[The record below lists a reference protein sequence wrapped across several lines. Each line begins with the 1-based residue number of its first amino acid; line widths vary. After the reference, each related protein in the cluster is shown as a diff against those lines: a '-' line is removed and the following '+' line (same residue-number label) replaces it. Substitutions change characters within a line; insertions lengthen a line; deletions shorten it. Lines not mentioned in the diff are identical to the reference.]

1 MEAAAKEFA
10 AHGFD
15 GASLN
20 RILEQAEISKGAA
33 YYYFD
38 DKADVFLTVVQ
49 YYRQEVMHNIDLD
62 INQLT
67 AETFWPTLSETYQR
81 QLVYVFERPWVMGVF
96 KAINKVSAE
105 SLMAHEL
112 LAAFLDEVKSWLA
125 TFFKR
130 GQVLGVIRHDLPDDL
145 IVQLFWA
152 IDEAHDQWLLAHKE
166 ELKRADI
173 EKVIIPRLI
182 DVLQRV
188 FTPAE

>member
-1 MEAAAKEFA
+1 MPRPRFNRLPPVKRERIMEAAAKEFA

-67 AETFWPTLSETYQR
+67 AETFWPTLTETYQR
-81 QLVYVFERPWVMGVF
+81 QLVYVLERPWVMGVF
-96 KAINKVSAE
+96 KAINKVSVE
-105 SLMAHEL
+105 PLMAHE
-112 LAAFLDEVKSWLA
+112 
-125 TFFKR
+125 
-130 GQVLGVIRHDLPDDL
+130 
-145 IVQLFWA
+145 
-152 IDEAHDQWLLAHKE
+152 
-166 ELKRADI
+166 
-173 EKVIIPRLI
+173 
-182 DVLQRV
+182 
-188 FTPAE
+188 